1 MAPNTFG
8 INKTDIQSVCANLSI
23 ETDTSP
29 STAQVDDLIE
39 QAAAEMDLEAEAVG
53 ISLTGLTDPTDSMY
67 LLFKRAI
74 IYRVCADVLVAK
86 NRGNVEAGAYYIQRH
101 NEMLEKIRKHP
112 DRVAARSADQGP
124 ERLKYLDYTEIQEN
138 EQFATSTAGRIVIGR
153 SL

>member
-1 MAPNTFG
+1 MPNTFS
-8 INKTDIQSVCANLSI
+8 ITKSDIQSVCSNLSI

-39 QAAAEMDLEAEAVG
+39 QASAEMDLEAAAVG

-101 NEMLEKIRKHP
+101 EQMLSNIRKYP
-112 DRVAARSADQGP
+112 DRVANRAQDQGP
-124 ERLKYLDYTEIQEN
+124 NKVKYLNYTEIQEN
-138 EQFATSTAGRIVIGR
+138 ETYATSIAGRIVIGR